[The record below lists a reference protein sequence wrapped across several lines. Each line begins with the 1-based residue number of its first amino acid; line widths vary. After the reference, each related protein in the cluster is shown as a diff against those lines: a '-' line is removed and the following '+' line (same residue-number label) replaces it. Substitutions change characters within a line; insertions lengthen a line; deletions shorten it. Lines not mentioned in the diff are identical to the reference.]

1 MRLSRLRSLPRQLP
15 FAAIT
20 GLALLSVSAAARAQ
34 GAPIPANGRA
44 QVSGPVID
52 SITGTPLAGA
62 VVQFVNAQNPNQMRA
77 ATTDSMGRYRI
88 DSLVPGVYLVGL
100 MHARADQLG
109 VGEKVTPV
117 RIADTGRVELGL
129 GTPSLETLLGRYC
142 GGAPGLFLGRVRH
155 AEDKP
160 LAGPGRVRVQY
171 VDVTVSST
179 GVTRRTPARFAD
191 VNADGSFVVC
201 GLPAGATITTR
212 AYAGADSSGSVDL
225 PLPEAGLLVRDLYVA
240 PITRRAIAAATGARG
255 ARVVTGTARVRGTVR
270 DTLGR
275 PLVGAR
281 VVVPGNDVE
290 ATVAPGGA
298 YSLDQLPAGTWS
310 VEARAVGYQPVR
322 VVLDLKSGEEATA
335 DMQLAIVPPVVDTV
349 RVRADLSARN
359 LSGFEERR
367 KAGMGGYFMD
377 EAKITARRAQWMSDL
392 LRGTPG
398 ITIQPRSNGRD
409 EVRMRG
415 LGGNGDC
422 WPTVYFNGVEAP
434 LERGII
440 DDIVRPDDVKGVEIY
455 PGTATMPMQYRGRT
469 GCGSIVIWTGPRKR

>member
-1 MRLSRLRSLPRQLP
+1 MQHFRLRHLPRPLP
-15 FAAIT
+15 VTAFAA
-20 GLALLSVSAAARAQ
+20 GLSLVVGAGALRAQ
-34 GAPIPANGRA
+34 GAPPSGRA

-52 SITGTPLAGA
+52 SITGSPLAGA
-62 VVQFVNAQNPNQMRA
+62 VVQFVNAQNPNQMRS
-77 ATTDSMGRYRI
+77 ATADSMGRYRI
-88 DSLVPGVYLVGL
+88 DSLVPGVYLVGVL
-100 MHARADQLG
+100 HARADQLG

-129 GTPSLETLLGRYC
+129 GTPSLDALLGRYC

-155 AEDKP
+155 ADDRP

-179 GVTRRTPARFAD
+179 GVQRRTPARFAD
-191 VNADGSFVVC
+191 VNPDGSFVVC

-225 PLPEAGLLVRDLYVA
+225 PLPEAGLLVRDIYVA
-240 PITRRAIAAATGARG
+240 PIVRRPLAAATGARG
-255 ARVVTGTARVRGTVR
+255 ARVVTGTARIRGTVR

-275 PLVGAR
+275 PLTNAR

-290 ATVAPGGA
+290 AATAAGGA
-298 YSLDQLPAGTWS
+298 YTLDQLPAGTWS
-310 VEARAVGYQPVR
+310 VEARAVGYQPMR
-322 VVLDLKSGEEATA
+322 LVLDLKSGEDAVA
-335 DMQLAIVPPVVDTV
+335 DMRLAVVPAVVDTV

-359 LSGFEERR
+359 LNGFEERK

-398 ITIQPRSNGRD
+398 ITIQPRNNGRD

-434 LERGII
+434 VDRGVI